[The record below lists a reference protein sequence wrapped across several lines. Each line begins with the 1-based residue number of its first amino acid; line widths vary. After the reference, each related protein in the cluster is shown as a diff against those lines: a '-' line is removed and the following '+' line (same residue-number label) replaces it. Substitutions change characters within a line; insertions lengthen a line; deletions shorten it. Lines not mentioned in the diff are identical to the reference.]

1 MSTISANLNSRII
14 GQMRDSGIAID
25 VAVKFHS
32 FMRNSTSSQNT
43 RKVVRAVLQKIR
55 KNINATK

>member
-1 MSTISANLNSRII
+1 
-14 GQMRDSGIAID
+14 MRDSGIAID

-43 RKVVRAVLQKIR
+43 RKVVRALLQKIR